1 MMLGKELAE
10 LTAGLDMLY
19 RNEAR
24 SGGFLDAEGL
34 IPVAVATAEPREL
47 RDYDEARDAIIALQD
62 RVPEEAQSEL
72 RKDYILEMCDSL
84 LALLLTF
91 EKKNISFADRVA
103 RQIRVD
109 TQIVDDAILEA
120 YRVTI
125 REKLEE
131 IGRWT
136 GDIGS
141 DVSRWE
147 ADILVPA
154 GSVLDTLRRYCET
167 ARERVSATMFEMAEE
182 WIEPG
187 ELRDVPFSAY
197 CDYPG
202 RQLLMNL
209 GHPYTPYALK
219 HLACHEAFPG
229 HLVHLALRERYVR
242 DGDMPLDGAQVV
254 TSSASS
260 ALFEGIA
267 DNGLFFIDWVETPED
282 ELAVALQRLRAALR
296 CNAAWMLHA
305 QKKPPEEVARIIAE
319 AGYQDEETTA
329 SQLGFLRH
337 GLRAPFV
344 YSYWCGDMAVHDVWK
359 TVPQERRGAF
369 WHYLYSNMHTPN
381 TLRDH
386 WHG

>member
-1 MMLGKELAE
+1 MKLGRELAE
-10 LTAGLDMLY
+10 LTAGLDALY
-19 RNEAR
+19 RHEAH
-24 SGGFLDAEGL
+24 SGDFLDREGL
-34 IPVAVATAEPREL
+34 IPVAVAHVEPRPL
-47 RDYDEARDAIIALQD
+47 RNYDEARHAIVALQG
-62 RVPEEAQSEL
+62 RVPGEAESDL
-72 RKDYILEMCDSL
+72 RRDYILEMCDSL
-84 LALLLTF
+84 LALLTTF
-91 EKKNISFADRVA
+91 EGKEISYADRVR

-109 TQIVDDAILEA
+109 TQMVDEPILDTYRAI
-120 YRVTI
+120 I

-136 GDIGS
+136 GDIGV
-141 DVSRWE
+141 DVSNWE
-147 ADILVPA
+147 SDILVPA
-154 GSVLDTLRRYCET
+154 DSVLETLRHYCET
-167 ARERVSATMFEMAEE
+167 ARERVSAAMFDMTSE

-202 RQLLMNL
+202 RKLLMNL

-229 HLVHLALRERYVR
+229 HLVHLALRERYVKE
-242 DGDMPLDGAQVV
+242 GSMPLDGAQVV

-305 QKKPPEEVARIIAE
+305 EEMAPKEVARIVAE
-319 AGYQDEETTA
+319 AGYQDVETTA

-359 TVPQERRGAF
+359 TVPKERRGAF
-369 WHYLYSNMHTPN
+369 WRFLYSNMHTPK

-386 WHG
+386 WDG

>member
-1 MMLGKELAE
+1 MLLGKELAE
-10 LTAGLDMLY
+10 LTAGLDRLY

-34 IPVAVATAEPREL
+34 IPVAVAEVEPREL
-47 RDYDEARDAIIALQD
+47 RDYAEARDAVVALQN
-62 RVPEEAQSEL
+62 RVSQEAESKL
-72 RKDYILEMCDSL
+72 REDYILEMCDSL

-91 EKKNISFADRVA
+91 EEKDISFADRVA

-109 TQIVDDAILEA
+109 TQMVDDALLDA

-125 REKLEE
+125 REKLTE

-136 GDIGS
+136 GDIGT

-147 ADILVPA
+147 ADSLVPA
-154 GSVLDTLRRYCET
+154 GAVLDTLRQYCET
-167 ARERVSATMFEMAEE
+167 ARERVSAAMFEMGEE

-202 RQLLMNL
+202 RKLLMNL
-209 GHPYTPYALK
+209 AHPYTHYALK

-242 DGDMPLDGAQVV
+242 EGQMPLDGAQVV

-305 QKKPPEEVARIIAE
+305 QKRPPEEVARIIAE

-344 YSYWCGDMAVHDVWK
+344 YSYWCGDMAVHDVWR
-359 TVPQERRGAF
+359 TVPPERRGAF
-369 WHYLYSNMHTPN
+369 WRYLYGNMHTPS
-381 TLRDH
+381 TLREH